1 MFTYEQFKQMNS
13 QKIGSEWMSTY
24 HLVGDIQNGSFVT
37 HEEVTR
43 KVTRMDDKFVY
54 CECGRR
60 FFINK
65 NLHVYIPNRR
75 RL

>member
-1 MFTYEQFKQMNS
+1 MIMNYY
-13 QKIGSEWMSTY
+13 QPKEIQPKDIITGETY
-24 HLVGDIQNGSFVT
+24 HLVGDIQNGNFVT

-43 KVTRMDDKFVY
+43 KITRMDDKFIY